1 MDTGYNKILIV
12 EFLIIVLKI
21 FSRGGI
27 SIYIDTPSSLVRSS
41 LNYYFNLIIPISK
54 NMFT

>member
-1 MDTGYNKILIV
+1 MDTGYNKILIM